1 MVVTSSTF
9 WMVKVPLY
17 QVVRMIAMRNC
28 LMPTSWAVLVASDMT
43 PALVVLAW
51 RGIFSANRDRM
62 LIDVICV
69 GVV

>member
-1 MVVTSSTF
+1 MTSSTF
-9 WMVKVPLY
+9 RMVKMPID
-17 QVVRMIAMRNC
+17 QVVCMIAMRNC
-28 LMPTSWAVLVASDMT
+28 LMPTSGAVLVASDMA

-51 RGIFSANRDRM
+51 RGIFSANRDHM